1 MSAPQ
6 RSKVKKIQT
15 SYVIQ
20 QEKQE
25 YKKTQRRK
33 KKVIRFS
40 IVATM
45 ALAASSLFL
54 YTMMVQSSMID
65 EQIKTKEQLEEK
77 LHTLQQDEKRL
88 KEEIKKLN
96 DDQYIAELARKQ
108 YFLSKEGEII
118 FITPD
123 E

>member
-1 MSAPQ
+1 MGAPQ
-6 RSKVKKIQT
+6 RNKVQKIQT

-25 YKKTQRRK
+25 HKKAQQRK
-33 KKVIRFS
+33 KKAIRFS

-54 YTMMVQSSMID
+54 YTMIAQSSAID

-77 LHTLQQDEKRL
+77 LRTLQKDEKRL

-96 DDQYIAELARKQ
+96 DDKYIAELARKQ

>member
-1 MSAPQ
+1 MGAPQ

-25 YKKTQRRK
+25 HKKAQRRK

-40 IVATM
+40 IVVTM
-45 ALAASSLFL
+45 VLAASSLFL
-54 YTMMVQSSMID
+54 YTMMAQSSAID
-65 EQIKTKEQLEEK
+65 GQLKTKEQLEEK
-77 LHTLQQDEKRL
+77 LRTLQQDEKKL

-96 DDQYIAELARKQ
+96 DDKYIAELARKQ

-118 FITPD
+118 FITP
-123 E
+123 EE